1 MLKLLCLL
9 FIMKFCYPAT
19 NHYRDRK
26 TYFFYCILD
35 SEVLMPWSQKK
46 ISVDRRKYKQNFPNH
61 ENVKT
66 TINWLE
72 TFKIKES
79 KGSSIWVNVAYI
91 LHGTIYSIFAYYMWT
106 IQSNFRNL
114 ITSTTNVHRTWKN
127 FIRHSTLAEKNI
139 FVSIYSTTWPWCMEL
154 NPHRIFFC

>member
-1 MLKLLCLL
+1 MPSLQHRTIYSILLTCDLL
-9 FIMKFCYPAT
+9 LNAITSTWNNIF
-19 NHYRDRK
+19 
-26 TYFFYCILD
+26 
-35 SEVLMPWSQKK
+35 
-46 ISVDRRKYKQNFPNH
+46 NFRLYAIDWFSRN
-61 ENVKT
+61 N
-66 TINWLE
+66 
-72 TFKIKES
+72 ES
-79 KGSSIWVNVAYI
+79 KGSSIWVNIAYI

-154 NPHRIFFC
+154 NPHRIFFCCSTMVQMIQQKKWFSIV